1 LPLSPRDR
9 GIVALVSRYHRK
21 NGPKKKH
28 EEFGEMESPDQ
39 AIVRRLSS
47 LLRLADGLDRGH
59 TAVVETVQSELT
71 DDRLTVRVG
80 PRLSNAD
87 LSLELW
93 GASRKSD
100 VLSKLLGRDVAVVT
114 AS

>member
-1 LPLSPRDR
+1 
-9 GIVALVSRYHRK
+9 
-21 NGPKKKH
+21 
-28 EEFGEMESPDQ
+28 
-39 AIVRRLSS
+39 VRRLSS